1 MSHLRKIINIYLL
14 SHTKSTLNDFA
25 ALGREYTT
33 SVRNAIQQAFKPD
46 SSYKPPLHAVI
57 PVSQAKMHIPV
68 HVGDFTD
75 FSCSEDHVVNAGEA
89 VFGKRAVPPG
99 FPHYPL
105 GYGGRSSSIV
115 ISETPVQRPLGQYR
129 SKIEEGSVL
138 FGPCQDLDYELE
150 LACIIGKPVRM
161 GDIAT
166 AADADEHIFGVAL
179 LNDWSGTKP
188 FPSHTY
194 HCECLSV
201 FWVSSRHTW
210 LGDCPIRPFEWEELY
225 YFDLAVGCDPGRF
238 GPIRHTSSSP

>member
-1 MSHLRKIINIYLL
+1 M
-14 SHTKSTLNDFA
+14 KSTLNDFA
-25 ALGREYTT
+25 ALGRECTT
-33 SVRNAIQQAFKPD
+33 SVRTAIQQAFKPD
-46 SSYKPPLHAVI
+46 SNYKPPSHAVI
-57 PVSQAKMHIPV
+57 PVSQVKMHMPV

-129 SKIEEGSVL
+129 SKIEQGNVL

-150 LACIIGKPVRM
+150 LACIIGKPVKM

-166 AADADEHIFGVAL
+166 AADADEHIFGVVL

-188 FPSHTY
+188 F
-194 HCECLSV
+194 
-201 FWVSSRHTW
+201 FSSYVP
-210 LGDCPIRPFEWEELY
+210 L
-225 YFDLAVGCDPGRF
+225 
-238 GPIRHTSSSP
+238 